1 MKEVFVKNPHSHAP
15 KSAAARFI
23 AARIDHLQGRRSQQE
38 IASAAGFRSL
48 NMMAMLK
55 SGKAKLP
62 LERVIALARALE
74 CDPRHLLRLALEQ
87 NLTQPVLDE
96 IFASSGG
103 LNSAHEQEIVK
114 EIRRLAGN
122 SDPVLTPELKKA
134 LADGLAAQPTGQATA
149 ATPPRN
155 NLVVSTALAIE
166 IEARAAEYELRIAK
180 EFAGHVISRIDRVST
195 RFQALREELNQLIPG
210 RTTK

>member
-1 MKEVFVKNPHSHAP
+1 MKNPHGHAP
-15 KSAAARFI
+15 KSAAAQFI
-23 AARIDHLQGRRSQQE
+23 AGRIDHLQGRRSQQE
-38 IASAAGFRSL
+38 IAHAAGFKSP
-48 NMMAMLK
+48 NMLSMVK
-55 SGKAKLP
+55 DGKAKLP
-62 LERVIALARALE
+62 LERVIALAKALE
-74 CDPRHLLRLALEQ
+74 CDPRHLMRLALEQ

-103 LNSAHEQEIVK
+103 LSTANEQAILQ

-134 LADGLAAQPTGQATA
+134 LAEGLAAQPTGQATA

-166 IEARAAEYELRIAK
+166 IEARAAEYELHNAK
-180 EFAGHVISRIDRVST
+180 QFAAHVISRIDRIST
-195 RFQALREELNQLIPG
+195 RLQALRQELDRLIPG